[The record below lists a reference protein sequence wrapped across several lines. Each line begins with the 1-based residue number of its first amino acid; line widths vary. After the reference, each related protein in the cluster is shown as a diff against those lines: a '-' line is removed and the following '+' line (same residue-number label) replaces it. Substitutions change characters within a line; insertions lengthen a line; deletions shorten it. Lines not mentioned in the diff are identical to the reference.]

1 VTELAVFGQ
10 FLMSASG
17 QIPMTANTS
26 LYNSACLF
34 AVRAPAWDAASSAHP
49 GGHGG
54 MVREIEVKYH
64 VDDLEALLVVL
75 KARGIEL
82 SDPVYQD
89 DQAYAPDGWQFGD
102 SKLGVSFARLRT
114 VDGRHYFAVKQPG
127 ENAQACLE
135 YETEVADRAAMHGA
149 ILHMGYH
156 PTVRVAKAR
165 RTATLERCSLCV
177 DDVEGV
183 GAFLELERMVP
194 DDMPAE
200 AIQAELA
207 AFVAAFGVAAVR
219 TDETYDSLVQAAQA
233 SPA

>member
-1 VTELAVFGQ
+1 
-10 FLMSASG
+10 
-17 QIPMTANTS
+17 
-26 LYNSACLF
+26 
-34 AVRAPAWDAASSAHP
+34 
-49 GGHGG
+49 
-54 MVREIEVKYH
+54 MVREVEVKYH

-82 SDPVYQD
+82 SGPVYQD

-102 SKLGVSFARLRT
+102 SKLRVSFVRLRT
-114 VDGRHYFAVKQPG
+114 VEGRHYFAVKQPG

-135 YETEVADRAAMHGA
+135 YETEVVDRAAMHGA
-149 ILHMGYH
+149 ILHMGYYA
-156 PTVRVAKAR
+156 TVRVAKVR
-165 RTATLERCSLCV
+165 RTATLEHSSLCV

-183 GAFLELERMVP
+183 GGFLELERMVP
-194 DDMPAE
+194 DDMPAG

-207 AFVAAFGVAAVR
+207 AFVATFGVTAVR